1 MYQKDERM
9 KETCDFR
16 IHFCLHY
23 LHDVLH
29 SHVFDCFLGNG
40 IATEAAAAAAAAVN
54 AIAARVLFIIVCYFR
69 KLVVFGRCRCRC
81 RRRRRRRPHF
91 SLSIIV

>member
-1 MYQKDERM
+1 M

-40 IATEAAAAAAAAVN
+40 IATEAAAAAAAVVAIAAIN
-54 AIAARVLFIIVCYFR
+54 AIASRYIYYCVLF
-69 KLVVFGRCRCRC
+69 
-81 RRRRRRRPHF
+81 
-91 SLSIIV
+91 S

>member
-1 MYQKDERM
+1 MNTEESKCTKRDERM

-40 IATEAAAAAAAAVN
+40 IATEAAAAAAAAVAVAAIN
-54 AIAARVLFIIVCYFR
+54 AIASRYIYYCVLF
-69 KLVVFGRCRCRC
+69 
-81 RRRRRRRPHF
+81 
-91 SLSIIV
+91 S